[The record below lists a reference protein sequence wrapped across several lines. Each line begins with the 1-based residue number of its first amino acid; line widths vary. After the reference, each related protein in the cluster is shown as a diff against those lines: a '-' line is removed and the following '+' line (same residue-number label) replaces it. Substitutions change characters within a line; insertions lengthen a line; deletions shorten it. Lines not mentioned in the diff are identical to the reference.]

1 MQKCGGFSTAIQ
13 LWDYSQKLRAI
24 RKAEKLT
31 QKQFSE
37 LAGLSP
43 GTVRNYET
51 GVTQARAEVMERVL
65 RVDLF
70 VKYTLWLIHD
80 KTVPSAGQIAPEV
93 DVIDSESKEG
103 GSPSDSSNIRIKA

>member
-1 MQKCGGFSTAIQ
+1 MTLSI
-13 LWDYSQKLRAI
+13 DYAEKLRAI

-37 LAGLSP
+37 LTGLSS

-65 RVDLF
+65 QVDLF
-70 VKYTLWLIHD
+70 EKYTLWLIHD
-80 KTVPSAGQIAPEV
+80 KTVPAAGQIAPSLDGV
-93 DVIDSESKEG
+93 DFDQQNSQLASG
-103 GSPSDSSNIRIKA
+103 ASPKRDKA